1 MLKVLVEMEKWCLE
15 IFVSVV
21 EVGVEEVEGEEVKDE
36 REELKGGWGVGG
48 GRQLGRS
55 DGEIKGKR
63 KGRLCA

>member
-1 MLKVLVEMEKWCLE
+1 MLKVLVELEKWCLE

-36 REELKGGWGVGG
+36 REELKGGRVGG

-55 DGEIKGKR
+55 DGEMKGKR
-63 KGRLCA
+63 KGRLSA